1 MHMDDLIAHAES
13 MGLVI
18 DFDDLGARHAHIRDD
33 GVVVINDARSLLLQ
47 RAALAHECGH
57 HVHRH
62 VHEVGAR
69 DSRREWQADEYAAN
83 VLFSA
88 AEYARAERMYGGDVG
103 MVARELGVPLRMI
116 HARQRVWRAN
126 RAWGLAALN

>member
-1 MHMDDLIAHAES
+1 MDDLIGHAES
-13 MGLVI
+13 LGLEVH
-18 DFDDLGARHAHIRDD
+18 FDDLGARHAEIHSV
-33 GVVVINDARSLLLQ
+33 GVVIINDARPHLLQ

-62 VHEVGAR
+62 AHEAGAR
-69 DSRREWQADEYAAN
+69 NSRREWQADEYAAG

-103 MVARELGVPLRMI
+103 MIARELGVPLRMI
-116 HARQRVWRAN
+116 QARQRVWRAN